1 MTEDRTRQGRGAEV
15 AKERRRRSESTL
27 STRTKLAIPEEVE
40 AKLKAEG
47 RTPRWVNDEGNRI
60 YNLTVKD
67 DYDKVDGVEPV
78 RVGTTEEGK
87 PLLAHLLSK
96 PLEFAAEDR
105 AKADERRKDV
115 ERAMVKGRVPGSPG
129 AEAAPVPGQLG
140 AQTYVPSSNSIGRG
154 NQILE

>member
-15 AKERRRRSESTL
+15 AQERRRRTEATL
-27 STRTKLAIPEEVE
+27 STRVKLAIPEDVE

-47 RTPRWVNDEGNRI
+47 RTARWVNDEGNRI
-60 YNLTVKD
+60 HNLTVKD

-78 RVGTTEEGK
+78 RVGVAQDGT
-87 PLLAHLLSK
+87 PVLAHLLSK
-96 PLEFAAEDR
+96 PTGFVAEDR
-105 AKADERRKDV
+105 SKAEDRRRDV

-140 AQTYVPSSNSIGRG
+140 AQTYVDAASSIGRG
-154 NQILE
+154 NQIIE